1 MQNDKKYSRIEKSGT
16 KWYKYPIKWYRNGKA
31 QVEREMLIGEHSHNL
46 DTKGR
51 VSIPSKFR
59 DDLGGVFVLSKGVNE
74 CLNAYSKE
82 AWEDFQAE
90 LMELKGADGRKLR
103 RFFFS
108 GATECEIDA
117 QGRVLIPPVLREY
130 AHLQREVVIAGISD
144 HMEIWNKA
152 DWEAYMSPDNISPD
166 QVEDA
171 MERLGL

>member
-1 MQNDKKYSRIEKSGT
+1 
-16 KWYKYPIKWYRNGKA
+16 
-31 QVEREMLIGEHSHNL
+31 MLIGEHSHNL

-59 DDLGGVFVLSKGVNE
+59 DDLGGTFVLSKGVNE
-74 CLNAYSKE
+74 CLSAYSKE

-90 LMELKGADGRKLR
+90 LMELKGADGRKLL

-117 QGRVLIPPVLREY
+117 QGRILVPPILREY
-130 AHLQREVVIAGISD
+130 AHLQREVIIAGVSD

-152 DWEAYMSPDNISPD
+152 DWEAYMSPENISPD